1 MAGFPDR
8 CRGGAGRGAIHMCF
22 SATASFTAGVGLLAI
37 GAVTTSRINRP
48 AELPFALIPVLFGVQ
63 QLIEGGLWLTFP
75 VSAPHINSVLTHL
88 YSLFSHVLWPVY
100 VPIAVLLIEPEMW
113 RRKALMAIALAGAAV
128 GLYLLYFLVT
138 EPIISE
144 VIGRHIS
151 YQSAHFY
158 TPAVM
163 TLYVLA
169 TCVSSFVSSCKTI
182 RWFGAATFSALVTA
196 YGFFDFWFISVW
208 CFLAAILSMIVLFH
222 FRQGESRLS
231 PG

>member
-1 MAGFPDR
+1 
-8 CRGGAGRGAIHMCF
+8 MCF

-37 GAVTTSRINRP
+37 GAVTTSRVSRR
-48 AELPFALIPVLFGVQ
+48 AELPFALIPALFGIQ

-75 VSAPHINSVLTHL
+75 DNAVLVNSVLTHF
-88 YSLFSHVLWPVY
+88 YSFFSHVLWPIY
-100 VPIAVLLIEPEMW
+100 VPIAVLLLEPVAW
-113 RRKALMAIALAGAAV
+113 RRKVLTAIALAGAAV

-138 EPIISE
+138 EPIASE

-151 YQSAHFY
+151 YQSPHFY
-158 TPAVM
+158 TAAVM

-182 RWFGAATFSALVTA
+182 RWFGAATFVALVAA
-196 YGFFDFWFISVW
+196 YAFFAFWFISVW

-222 FRQGESRLS
+222 FRRGESRLS
-231 PG
+231 PV